1 MNEMQLMA
9 AQLRLER
16 SHALALARACAG
28 SSGGPPALREA
39 AAAYLARILGW
50 FQQRDARLVQLAQRR
65 AADEPGRSLGAALA
79 VPADSA
85 AALALL
91 AEQPGQGWQVLARFL
106 EGPWSQRREALEQW
120 LRAHARVADW
130 RTVTGLTAEVILE
143 ERGLWSRA
151 EPLLPGKAAPA
162 AAGSPP

>member
-1 MNEMQLMA
+1 MNETQLMA
-9 AQLRLER
+9 AQLTLER
-16 SHALALARACAG
+16 SHACALAAACARSHEDQG
-28 SSGGPPALREA
+28 LLRQA
-39 AAAYLARILGW
+39 GAAYLARILGW
-50 FQQRDARLVQLAQRR
+50 FQERDARLAQMAQRR
-65 AADEPGRSLGAALA
+65 PPDEPGRSLAASLDSA
-79 VPADSA
+79 GDSA

-91 AEQPGQGWQVLARFL
+91 APPRGEDWPALARFL
-106 EGPWSQRREALEQW
+106 GGPWSQRREALEQW